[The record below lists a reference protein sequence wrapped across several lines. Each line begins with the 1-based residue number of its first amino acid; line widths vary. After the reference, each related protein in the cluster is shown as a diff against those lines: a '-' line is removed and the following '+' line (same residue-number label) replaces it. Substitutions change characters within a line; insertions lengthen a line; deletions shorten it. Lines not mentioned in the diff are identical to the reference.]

1 MSDLQNGCLK
11 YLRHKT
17 NQLLT
22 IKWEAQMQEI
32 VNRYH
37 VAGSPYLLP
46 IINVPGVGE
55 RRQYQNGLHRINAHL
70 KIIGKLV
77 GCPIKLTTY
86 CARHGWASIA
96 RSMNI
101 PLSIISESMGH
112 TSESTTR
119 IYLAS
124 LDNVLIDDANKMII
138 DTI

>member
-1 MSDLQNGCLK
+1 M
-11 YLRHKT
+11 
-17 NQLLT
+17 
-22 IKWEAQMQEI
+22 
-32 VNRYH
+32 
-37 VAGSPYLLP
+37 
-46 IINVPGVGE
+46 PGVEE

-70 KIIGKLV
+70 KIIGQLV

-96 RSMNI
+96 RNLNI

-138 DTI
+138 DAI